1 MVSLYLWNFQIIF
14 RHRGRRRRR
23 RRASQRWVRQFRGLE
38 LNGYGLSSADYK
50 LLRVASKVRHK
61 ERLLVMPPSSCYF
74 LFAQKN
80 VNSCRCHRIHALDSI
95 VTTLPVI
102 SRGS

>member
-14 RHRGRRRRR
+14 RHRGRRR

-38 LNGYGLSSADYK
+38 LNGYGFPSAHYK
-50 LLRVASKVRHK
+50 LLRVACKVRYK
-61 ERLLVMPPSSCYF
+61 ERLLVPMPPSSCYF